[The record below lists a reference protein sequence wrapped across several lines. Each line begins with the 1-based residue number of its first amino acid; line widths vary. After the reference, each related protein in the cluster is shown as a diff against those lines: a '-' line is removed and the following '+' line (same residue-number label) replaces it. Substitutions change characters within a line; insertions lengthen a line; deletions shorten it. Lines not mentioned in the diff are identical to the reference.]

1 MNKLILADLFLFIVT
16 IGWGLTYLMTKTL
29 VMEIPPFMILWVRF
43 LFASIIFS
51 VIFFKKIQLISTKLL
66 HRSLFCGF
74 ILWLAFVT
82 QIFGIQ
88 YSTPGKAG
96 VITGL
101 FIIFVPIL
109 YFLLEKKML
118 SISTLFATILSF
130 FGLLLFSYH
139 STEKLAL
146 KKEDFILVSSAFFY
160 ALHIIYI
167 DKTYEDFPNPN
178 IYTFILIQMIV
189 IIFLS
194 FLPSIYL
201 EKKPASISINS
212 YIGLIYNI
220 LIGTILAYTAQTV
233 VQKYSPPTHV
243 SLIMSFESVFAYLFS
258 WIFYGEEIT
267 WNNILGVLFI
277 LTGIFLTGILDVKVR
292 HSNQ

>member
-1 MNKLILADLFLFIVT
+1 
-16 IGWGLTYLMTKTL
+16 MTKTL

-43 LFASIIFS
+43 LFASIFFS
-51 VIFFKKIQLISTKLL
+51 IIFFKKIHKISYRLL
-66 HRSLFCGF
+66 YRSLFCGF
-74 ILWLAFVT
+74 ILWIAFVT

-88 YSTPGKAG
+88 YSSPGKAG

-109 YFLLEKKML
+109 YFLLEKKKL
-118 SISTLFATILSF
+118 SIFTIFATLLSF

-139 STEKLAL
+139 STEKLVL
-146 KKEDFILVSSAFFY
+146 KKEDLILVTSAFFY
-160 ALHIIYI
+160 ALHIVYI
-167 DKTYEDFPNPN
+167 DKTYEDFLNPN

-189 IIFLS
+189 IMFLS
-194 FLPSIYL
+194 FLPSFYL
-201 EKKPASISINS
+201 EKKPDSITINS
-212 YIGLIYNI
+212 HIGLMYNV

-267 WNNILGVLFI
+267 WSNILGVLFI
-277 LTGIFLTGILDVKVR
+277 LTGIFLTGIREVKVR
-292 HSNQ
+292 HANQ